1 MLRLQVGGCWSSSL
15 GLENI
20 PSLGVDFEAVAIG
33 SSFHVVDSYPS
44 SKSKGETSP
53 CTRDAVAIP
62 SLGYDLIMKILQ
74 MSAGQC
80 LDGERLN
87 SQKLTWFSAALSAKA
102 IFFWAMNLDLAKYR
116 VDVETG
122 VE

>member
-1 MLRLQVGGCWSSSL
+1 MYMLICLGSRWEVVGAPRWGLKTFHPL
-15 GLENI
+15 GWI
-20 PSLGVDFEAVAIG
+20 FEAVAIG

-62 SLGYDLIMKILQ
+62 SLGYDLIMKI
-74 MSAGQC
+74 
-80 LDGERLN
+80 
-87 SQKLTWFSAALSAKA
+87 WFSAALSAKA